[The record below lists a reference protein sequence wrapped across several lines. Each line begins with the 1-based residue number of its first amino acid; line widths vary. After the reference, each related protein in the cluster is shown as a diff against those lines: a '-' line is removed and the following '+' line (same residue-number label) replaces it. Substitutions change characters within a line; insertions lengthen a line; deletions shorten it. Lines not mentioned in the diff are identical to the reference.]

1 MPALKNAKRERF
13 CLEYLKDLNATQAAI
28 RAGYS
33 KASACSQASDLLL
46 RFPEVTARVEELK
59 AAQFKRL
66 QMSADEVLVELAR
79 IGRSDPRKLFDADGN
94 LRPIHT
100 LDDETA
106 AALAGVDVTEVRQKI
121 KKVKDPDEGE
131 DCLTN
136 TVEATKKIKLWDKP
150 RALDILARHHGLLER
165 DNAQQGEAVAKAF
178 KSERD
183 FGRHVAFAL
192 AKAMRSKEAP

>member
-1 MPALKNAKRERF
+1 MALKPKRERF

-28 RAGYS
+28 RAGYT
-33 KASACSQASDLLL
+33 KANAKQVGSELLSFL
-46 RFPEVTARVEELK
+46 DVTARVEELK

-106 AALAGVDVTEVRQKI
+106 AALAGVDVVEVRSKI
-121 KKVKDPDEGE
+121 KKVKDPDEGD

-150 RALDILARHHGLLER
+150 RALDILARHHGLLEK
-165 DNAQQGEAVAKAF
+165 DNEQAGAAVAKAF
-178 KSERD
+178 SSDRD
-183 FGRHVAFAL
+183 FLRWAVFL
-192 AKAMRSKEAP
+192 MEEKLRRPKETA